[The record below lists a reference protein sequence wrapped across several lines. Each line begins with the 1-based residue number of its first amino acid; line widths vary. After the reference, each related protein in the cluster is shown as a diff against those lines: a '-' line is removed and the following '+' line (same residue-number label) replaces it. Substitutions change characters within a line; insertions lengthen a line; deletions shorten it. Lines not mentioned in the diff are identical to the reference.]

1 MIGDEKNMKILYA
14 RILLVLVGLAPLLLV
29 PVARAAASLEM
40 SGDLILIGDP
50 TIRGSFEARAI
61 GDPTLL
67 VGTGKFETPTMT
79 ILFSFTGNIIGD
91 PNARAVVTFSGAVT
105 QSNDPA
111 LLRIPVTVNG
121 LVEPDTTQISLT
133 LGAVGDPNQKT
144 FVGAGLIS
152 IEANGR

>member
-1 MIGDEKNMKILYA
+1 M
-14 RILLVLVGLAPLLLV
+14 GLAPLLLV
-29 PVARAAASLEM
+29 PAARAATVLEM
-40 SGDLILIGDP
+40 SGNLILIGDP

-61 GDPTLL
+61 GDPSIL

-91 PNARAVVTFSGAVT
+91 PNARAVVTTSGAVT

-111 LLRIPVTVNG
+111 LLKIPVTVNG
-121 LVEPDTTQISLT
+121 LVESDTTQISLT

-152 IEANGR
+152 IETNGR

>member
-1 MIGDEKNMKILYA
+1 MPVYYWFSWVSPLYCLS
-14 RILLVLVGLAPLLLV
+14 RQ
-29 PVARAAASLEM
+29 PVQ
-40 SGDLILIGDP
+40 P
-50 TIRGSFEARAI
+50 PF
-61 GDPTLL
+61 

-91 PNARAVVTFSGAVT
+91 PNARAVVTISGAVT

-111 LLRIPVTVNG
+111 LLKIPVTVNG
-121 LVEPDTTQISLT
+121 LVESDTTQISLT

-152 IEANGR
+152 IETNGR